1 MSSPGI
7 SAMLKGMPLRCLV
20 VDDSPALLE
29 SLRSLLERE
38 GLTVVATAARI
49 ADAIREVEHER
60 PDVALVDIDLGS
72 ESGFDLV
79 EEITRDH
86 ADACPA
92 TILISA
98 HAESDFAD
106 LIAASPAL
114 GFLSKSELTAA
125 GVMRLMNGR

>member
-1 MSSPGI
+1 
-7 SAMLKGMPLRCLV
+7 MLGDMPLRCLV
-20 VDDSPALLE
+20 VDDSPALLD
-29 SLRSLLERE
+29 SLRNLLERE
-38 GLTVVATAARI
+38 GLTVASTAGTI
-49 ADAIREVEHER
+49 ADAIRAVEDER

-79 EEITRDH
+79 EEITRNH
-86 ADACPA
+86 AAACPA

-125 GVMRLMNGR
+125 GVMRLMDGR